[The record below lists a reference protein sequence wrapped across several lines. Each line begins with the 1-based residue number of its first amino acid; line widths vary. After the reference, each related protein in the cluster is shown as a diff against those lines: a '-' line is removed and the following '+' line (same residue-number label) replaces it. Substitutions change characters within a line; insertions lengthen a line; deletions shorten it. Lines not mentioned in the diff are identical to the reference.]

1 MGQEGEIRVS
11 VPARP
16 EFLHLIRSVT
26 ASVAARLDLAYDDI
40 DDLRIAVDEACA
52 ELLSEGGNSSVLTL
66 SITTSGDRVEVVVCT
81 DGDVKEWPPKGVEG
95 SLIWQVLGGLTESPR
110 FERFEGYP
118 AMRLVKSVAAASG
131 R

>member
-1 MGQEGEIRVS
+1 MDQESEIRVT

-16 EFLHLIRSVT
+16 EFLHVIRSVT

-40 DDLRIAVDEACA
+40 DDLRIAVDESSE
-52 ELLSEGGNSSVLTL
+52 ELLKEGGSSSILTL

-81 DGDVKEWPPKGVEG
+81 DGDVQQWPPPGVEG
-95 SLIWQVLGGLTESPR
+95 TLIWQVLSGLTESPS

-118 AMRLVKSVAAASG
+118 AMRLVKSVASG
-131 R
+131 VGR